1 MRVIAG
7 KAKGRRLKSPLTGT
21 RPMTDRMKE
30 SVFSALGE
38 LEGQRVLDVYAG
50 SGSLGLEAV
59 SRGAAMAI
67 FIERERDAIVKLE
80 ENIAVTDAG
89 ERSEVNWIDAK
100 TYLSKFATERMDLI
114 FLDPP
119 YDMPVPHVQE
129 DLENLVM
136 NGYLEDE
143 GRIVVHRPVKERRL
157 HPLGLKL
164 VWERD
169 FGQSHIY
176 VFTHEDE
183 DEA

>member
-7 KAKGRRLKSPLTGT
+7 KAQGRRLKSPLTGT

-30 SVFSALGE
+30 SVFSALGD

-80 ENIAVTDAG
+80 ENIRATDAAK
-89 ERSEVNWIDAK
+89 RSDVNWIDAK

-119 YDMPVPHVQE
+119 YEMPLAHVQE
-129 DLENLVM
+129 DLENIVM

-143 GRIVVHRPVKERRL
+143 GRVVVHRSVKDRRL

-169 FGQSHIY
+169 YGQSHIY